1 MARNIDTK
9 GRRVLTAKETISAL
23 GGHLELA
30 DDGRAV
36 TVLDGKWT
44 PLNDGYFSVRLTGVA
59 REYCETE
66 MIPRLLLDKG
76 VKEPER
82 FNDSVVKNVNR
93 HAVIIKAMQ
102 RNWLGPNK
110 TEDSHSPAEDFHYM
124 TDRTMHRD
132 KRQIFSS
139 IDALKVDG
147 KLVQR
152 KHYKSWIIC
161 IEPIILPDYKIPLC
175 EGEEIW
181 KGGKS
186 PKKDHM
192 DPGEYQNG
200 NFDCLMFSEVWYVP
214 KADLYLDVGEQPD
227 LDKHFEMKTR
237 YHNISFTSAG
247 NNNEKYIDAES
258 KVDNDI
264 LGYKSGFEE
273 HHVYNSEEFSNEFI
287 PGPRILF

>member
-30 DDGRAV
+30 GDGRAV

-44 PLNDGYFSVRLTGVA
+44 PSNNGYFSVRLTGVA

-76 VKEPER
+76 VKDPGR
-82 FNDSVVKNVNR
+82 FNDSVIKKVNR
-93 HAVIIKAMQ
+93 HAVIIKAMKHH
-102 RNWLGPNK
+102 WWEPNK
-110 TEDSHSPAEDFHYM
+110 IEDFHYM
-124 TDRTMHRD
+124 TDRTMYRD
-132 KRQIFSS
+132 KRQIFGS
-139 IDALKVDG
+139 IGALKVDG
-147 KLVQR
+147 NLVQR
-152 KHYKSWIIC
+152 KHYKPWTIC

-175 EGEEIW
+175 GGEEIW

-186 PKKDHM
+186 PKKDHR

-214 KADLYLDVGEQPD
+214 KANLYLDQGEQPE

-247 NNNEKYIDAES
+247 NNNEKYIDTES

-273 HHVYNSEEFSNEFI
+273 HHAYNSEEFSNEFI
-287 PGPRILF
+287 PGPRIDF